1 MAVALGFG
9 LSGCAAPVAAASPVD
24 AQMSYLLAHYDD
36 RNVAEFGQLGG
47 TDCVNFTSQGLLA
60 RGWTMNAE
68 WWHSEVSGVQEYGR
82 PWISSTALMNYLAA
96 HPELAEEVSVDGV
109 VVGDLAQFDYKNT
122 GIRNHTGTIS
132 RITGEGADRTVFL
145 VQHSDDAA
153 YKPVDSLIASHGGT
167 GTVHYWH
174 LLK

>member
-1 MAVALGFG
+1 MA
-9 LSGCAAPVAAASPVD
+9 
-24 AQMSYLLAHYDD
+24 YLLAHSAD
-36 RNVAEFGQLGG
+36 RNVAQFGQLGG

-60 RGWTMNAE
+60 RGWTMTAE
-68 WWHSEVSGVQEYGR
+68 WWHSEASGVHEYGR
-82 PWISSTALMNYLAA
+82 PWISSTALMEYLAA
-96 HPELAEEVSVDGV
+96 HPELAEEVGADEV
-109 VVGDLAQFDYKNT
+109 VVGDLAQFDYRNT

-132 RITGEGADRTVFL
+132 RISGDGPEQEIFL

-153 YKPVDSLIASHGGT
+153 YKSVDSLVDSHGGT